1 MATLEQAE
9 IPIQMVQSSTT
20 GEEATIDVEKLEQ
33 LSQLV
38 DGTETDL
45 GSGEREKFID
55 LLCSFEDIF
64 ARSNSDLGMT
74 SILKHS
80 INTGNATPVRQPVR
94 RLPPHYRDNV
104 RQLLG
109 EMLENDVGE
118 KSTSPWA
125 SPIVLVAKKDG
136 SIRFCVDYRKVNKIT
151 RKDAYPLPRIDS
163 TLDTLSGAQW
173 FSTLDLL
180 SGYWQVEVEEA
191 DRPKTAFCTT
201 EGLFQFKV
209 MPFGLSNAPATFQ
222 RVMDLALA
230 GLQWS
235 IDTIYGQGLATRACL
250 NAFYT
255 TGVNTSAFR
264 VKN

>member
-109 EMLENDVGE
+109 EMLENDVVE

-125 SPIVLVAKKDG
+125 SPIVLVAKKTDRYAFV
-136 SIRFCVDYRKVNKIT
+136 SITGRLT
-151 RKDAYPLPRIDS
+151 RLHAR
-163 TLDTLSGAQW
+163 
-173 FSTLDLL
+173 
-180 SGYWQVEVEEA
+180 
-191 DRPKTAFCTT
+191 
-201 EGLFQFKV
+201 
-209 MPFGLSNAPATFQ
+209 MP
-222 RVMDLALA
+222 
-230 GLQWS
+230 
-235 IDTIYGQGLATRACL
+235 TRCL
-250 NAFYT
+250 
-255 TGVNTSAFR
+255 G
-264 VKN
+264 